1 MRGYDVGSARLMLAH
16 LGRAAQHYEERQ
28 HARNK
33 LKIELSRLKKISTG
47 TIRNH
52 LHDLERSIGE
62 AIKKEQRILQHQ
74 QKEDVFHGDVKER
87 IKDLEGRLARYLAI
101 HEARAQRVRLLE
113 SALAQESVGKE
124 QQFAEIKKSLS
135 KVERIYNET
144 KRDKKHSKKQL
155 ESIRKVIDSIKA
167 KIRAAERKL

>member
-1 MRGYDVGSARLMLAH
+1 M
-16 LGRAAQHYEERQ
+16 
-28 HARNK
+28 
-33 LKIELSRLKKISTG
+33 KKISTG

-52 LHDLERSIGE
+52 LHDLEKSIGE

-74 QKEDVFHGDVKER
+74 QKEDVFHGDVTER